1 MPETLVAPHRTFAA
15 LADSAPFRR
24 YYAGQGISLV
34 GTFLQASAVNWL
46 VFELT
51 GSEWMLGV
59 LDAAGTMPGLLV
71 GLLAGAIADRVAPR
85 RMILAMLACQ
95 IALAATLAGLVGLGA
110 IRIWHLGL
118 ILAASRVCVT
128 FEMPSRQ
135 VFLYEVVGRSSLLNA
150 IALLSGLFNAAR
162 VVGPALAGLILAGL
176 GPSMPFALNSLSFLA
191 AIAAILSIDAG
202 RRRPA
207 HDVRPGILGGLAYL
221 GRDRR
226 VAGLFGVLVF
236 IGVVGMGYMALVP
249 AYAHKVVRTGPLG
262 YSILL
267 SCSGV
272 GATVGALAVA
282 RLSSIDRKERIIVAG
297 LAIFSIGL
305 GLAGLIPPL
314 LAPAAALWVAGACLM
329 TVGLGA
335 VAVFATAQT
344 LIQSSV
350 PDELRGRVAGLWM
363 IAYSGSVP
371 LGSLWAGWA
380 AERAG
385 VGPVMAG
392 SAAVCLAMSA
402 AIGVSGRLGSPG
414 LDGSTEIDGH
424 SPA

>member
-1 MPETLVAPHRTFAA
+1 MPETLDAPPRAHRTFAA
-15 LADSAPFRR
+15 LADSPAFRR

-59 LDAAGTMPGLLV
+59 VDAAGTMPGLLV

-85 RMILAMLACQ
+85 KMIVSMLVCQ
-95 IALAATLAGLVGLGA
+95 IALAGLLAMLVGFRA
-110 IRIWHLGL
+110 IQIWHLGL

-135 VFLYEVVGRSSLLNA
+135 VFLYEVVGKSSLLNA

-176 GPSMPFALNSLSFLA
+176 GPSLPFALNALSFLG

-202 RRRPA
+202 RRPA
-207 HDVRPGILGGLAYL
+207 ASGERAGILGGLAYL

-226 VAGLFGVLVF
+226 VAGLFAMLIF
-236 IGVVGMGYMALVP
+236 FGVVGMGYMALVP
-249 AYAHKVVRTGPLG
+249 AYARRVVQTGPIG

-272 GATVGALAVA
+272 GATVGALVVA
-282 RLSSIDRKERIIVAG
+282 RLSSIDRKERIIVGG
-297 LAIFSIGL
+297 LAVFAVGL
-305 GLAGLIPPL
+305 GLAGLLPQRVGSV
-314 LAPAAALWVAGACLM
+314 AAIWVAGACL
-329 TVGLGA
+329 TAIGLGA

-380 AERAG
+380 AQRVG
-385 VGPVMAG
+385 VGWVMAG
-392 SAAVCLAMSA
+392 SAVGCLGAAV
-402 AIGVSGRLGSPG
+402 AIGVSDMLGGRG
-414 LDGSTEIDGH
+414 D
-424 SPA
+424 